1 MKSKTLTFFALLVL
15 GGQSVLAQNW
25 CPPGATWNYDLMSF
39 MIEGCETRTYAG
51 DTILDGRNAQRILV
65 NTVLMNYMSGSLD
78 TTNTVLYTAQE
89 DGLVLAWGT
98 GSGESW
104 DTLYW
109 CSAEPGDRWYPPGAD
124 GQCAGQHPLGML
136 QVVDTGHVVINDQR
150 LRFLDMA
157 YVGEFGQQVDPFT
170 ITERLGAPWMVIPP
184 GGCIVSEA
192 GSTIRTY
199 MDDDMS
205 YDSGAPSTCEDLID
219 QVGQVQAG
227 PAFAVYPNPAGEW
240 VRFPSDAVH
249 VAHVSV
255 LDVHGR
261 IMHTSAVN
269 GNGRLDIRV
278 LAPGY
283 YMLKLFGPRGT
294 LLGYAPMMKE

>member
-1 MKSKTLTFFALLVL
+1 MNSIVMDYMQ
-15 GGQSVLAQNW
+15 GS
-25 CPPGATWNYDLMSF
+25 P
-39 MIEGCETRTYAG
+39 
-51 DTILDGRNAQRILV
+51 DTV
-65 NTVLMNYMSGSLD
+65 NS
-78 TTNTVLYTAQE
+78 VLYTAYE
-89 DGLVLAWGT
+89 DGLVYAWGI
-98 GSGESW
+98 GSSEAW

-109 CSAEPGDRWYPPGAD
+109 FTAHPGDRWYPPGTDAICPD
-124 GQCAGQHPLGML
+124 QHPLGML
-136 QVVDTGHVVINDQR
+136 QVVDTGHVMINDQW

-157 YVGEFGQQVDPFT
+157 YVGEFGQQLDPFT

-199 MDDDMS
+199 TDDAMS
-205 YDSGAPSTCEDLID
+205 YDSGDPNTCEGLID

-240 VRFPSDAVH
+240 VRFTSDALR

-261 IMHTSAVN
+261 IVRTSAVS
-269 GNGRLDIRV
+269 GNGHVDV
-278 LAPGY
+278 GALAPGY
-283 YMLKLFGPRGT
+283 YMLKLFGPRAT
-294 LLGYAPMMKE
+294 LLGFAPMLKE